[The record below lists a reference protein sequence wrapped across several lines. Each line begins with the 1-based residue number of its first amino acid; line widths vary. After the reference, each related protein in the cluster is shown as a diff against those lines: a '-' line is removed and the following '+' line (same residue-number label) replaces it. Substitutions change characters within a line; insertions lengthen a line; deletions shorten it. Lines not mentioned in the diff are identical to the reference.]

1 MLYKSTEAIMES
13 SNALTLRE
21 VISHF
26 EAWRSTRVGKSR
38 IPAHLWQE
46 AIDLY
51 PSYKVSEITKPLRLG
66 HSDFKKKISKP
77 HHELAPTDFIQ
88 IAQMPDK
95 INGPASHRPVINDQR
110 TTIELEKGDGSRIR
124 IQRELND
131 QALMSVIHGYFGDS
145 TCCS

>member
-1 MLYKSTEAIMES
+1 MEQLKSS
-13 SNALTLRE
+13 KLNE

-26 EAWRSTRVGKSR
+26 ESWRATRIGKSR

-51 PSYKVSEITKPLRLG
+51 PSYTVSEITKPLRLG
-66 HSDFKKKISKP
+66 HSDFKKKISQI
-77 HHELAPTDFIQ
+77 EQNLTPTDFVRIDQSPAKTDVSTSHQLPKDIQ
-88 IAQMPDK
+88 T
-95 INGPASHRPVINDQR
+95 

-131 QALMSVIHGYFGDS
+131 QALISIIKSYFGDVPCYS
-145 TCCS
+145 

>member
-1 MLYKSTEAIMES
+1 MKS
-13 SNALTLRE
+13 SNSLTLSE

-26 EAWRSTRVGKSR
+26 EAWRTTRIGKSR

-51 PSYKVSEITKPLRLG
+51 PTYTVSEITKPLRLG
-66 HSDFKKKISKP
+66 HSDFKQKISRP
-77 HHELAPTDFIQ
+77 HQDLASTDFIRIDQ
-88 IAQMPDK
+88 TPDK
-95 INGPASHRPVINDQR
+95 TDLQASHRTVINDQR

-131 QALMSVIHGYFGDS
+131 QALMSIIHGYFGDS

>member
-1 MLYKSTEAIMES
+1 MEL
-13 SNALTLRE
+13 SNSLTLSE
-21 VISHF
+21 VIAHF
-26 EAWRSTRVGKSR
+26 EAWRSTRIGKSR

-66 HSDFKKKISKP
+66 HSDFKKKISQP
-77 HHELAPTDFIQ
+77 HQALSSTDFIRIDQ
-88 IAQMPDK
+88 RPDQTELHV
-95 INGPASHRPVINDQR
+95 PHRPVINEQQ

-131 QALMSVIHGYFGDS
+131 QALLSIFKDYFGDARCYS
-145 TCCS
+145 

>member
-1 MLYKSTEAIMES
+1 MES
-13 SNALTLRE
+13 SNSLTLIE
-21 VISHF
+21 VIAHF

-38 IPAHLWQE
+38 IPVHLWQE

-66 HSDFKKKISKP
+66 HSDFKKKILQP
-77 HHELAPTDFIQ
+77 HQALSSTDFIR
-88 IAQMPDK
+88 IAQTPDK
-95 INGPASHRPVINDQR
+95 TELDVSHRPVINDQKAI
-110 TTIELEKGDGSRIR
+110 IELEKGDGSRIR

-131 QALMSVIHGYFGDS
+131 QALMSIIHGYFGDP

>member
-1 MLYKSTEAIMES
+1 MES
-13 SNALTLRE
+13 SNSSTLSE

-26 EAWRSTRVGKSR
+26 EAWRATRVGKSR

-51 PSYKVSEITKPLRLG
+51 PSYTISEITKPLRLG
-66 HSDFKKKISKP
+66 HSDFKKKISQIKQN
-77 HHELAPTDFIQ
+77 LTPTDFIRIDQ
-88 IAQMPDK
+88 SPVRTDSST
-95 INGPASHRPVINDQR
+95 SHQLPKDNQA

-131 QALMSVIHGYFGDS
+131 QILISIIKSYFGDLPCYS
-145 TCCS
+145 

>member
-1 MLYKSTEAIMES
+1 MES
-13 SNALTLRE
+13 SNSSTLSE

-26 EAWRSTRVGKSR
+26 EAWRATRVGKSR

-51 PSYKVSEITKPLRLG
+51 PSYTVSEITKPLRLG
-66 HSDFKKKISKP
+66 HSDFKKKISQI
-77 HHELAPTDFIQ
+77 EQNLTPTDFIRIDQ
-88 IAQMPDK
+88 S
-95 INGPASHRPVINDQR
+95 PAKTDISTSHQLPKDNQA

-131 QALMSVIHGYFGDS
+131 QALISIIKSYFGDVPCYS
-145 TCCS
+145 

>member
-1 MLYKSTEAIMES
+1 MES
-13 SNALTLRE
+13 SNSLTLSE
-21 VISHF
+21 VIAHF
-26 EAWRSTRVGKSR
+26 EAWRSTRIGKSR

-46 AIDLY
+46 ALDLY

-66 HSDFKKKISKP
+66 LSDFKKKISQP
-77 HHELAPTDFIQ
+77 HQALSSTDFIRINQ
-88 IAQMPDK
+88 TPDK
-95 INGPASHRPVINDQR
+95 TELHVSHRPVINDQK

-131 QALMSVIHGYFGDS
+131 QALMSIIYGYFGDS

>member
-1 MLYKSTEAIMES
+1 MES
-13 SNALTLRE
+13 SNSSTLSE

-26 EAWRSTRVGKSR
+26 EAWRATRVGKSR

-51 PSYKVSEITKPLRLG
+51 PSYTVSEITKPLRLG
-66 HSDFKKKISKP
+66 HSDFKKKISQI
-77 HHELAPTDFIQ
+77 EQNLTPTDFIRIDQ
-88 IAQMPDK
+88 S
-95 INGPASHRPVINDQR
+95 PAKTDISTSHQLPKDNQA

-131 QALMSVIHGYFGDS
+131 QVLISIIKSYFGDVPCYS
-145 TCCS
+145 

>member
-1 MLYKSTEAIMES
+1 MEPLNS
-13 SNALTLRE
+13 SKLNE

-26 EAWRSTRVGKSR
+26 EAWRATRVGKSR

-51 PSYKVSEITKPLRLG
+51 PSYTVSEITKPLRLG
-66 HSDFKKKISKP
+66 HSDFKKKVSQI
-77 HHELAPTDFIQ
+77 EQNLTPTDFIRIDQ
-88 IAQMPDK
+88 TPTGTDTSTSHQL
-95 INGPASHRPVINDQR
+95 INEHQT

-131 QALMSVIHGYFGDS
+131 QALLSIIKGYLGDAP
-145 TCCS
+145 CYN

>member
-1 MLYKSTEAIMES
+1 MEQLKSS
-13 SNALTLRE
+13 KLNE

-26 EAWRSTRVGKSR
+26 ESWRATRIGKSR

-51 PSYKVSEITKPLRLG
+51 PSYTVSEITKPLRLG
-66 HSDFKKKISKP
+66 HSDFKKKISQIEQNLTP
-77 HHELAPTDFIQ
+77 NPTDFIRIDQ
-88 IAQMPDK
+88 S
-95 INGPASHRPVINDQR
+95 PAKTDSSTSHQLPKDNQA

-131 QALMSVIHGYFGDS
+131 QALISIIKSYFGDVPCYS
-145 TCCS
+145 

>member
-1 MLYKSTEAIMES
+1 MES
-13 SNALTLRE
+13 SNSSTLSE

-26 EAWRSTRVGKSR
+26 EAWRATRVGKSR

-51 PSYKVSEITKPLRLG
+51 PSYTVSEITKPLRLG
-66 HSDFKKKISKP
+66 HSDFKKKISQIKQN
-77 HHELAPTDFIQ
+77 LTPTDFIRIDQ
-88 IAQMPDK
+88 SPVRTDSST
-95 INGPASHRPVINDQR
+95 SHQLPKDNQA

-131 QALMSVIHGYFGDS
+131 QVLISIIKSYFGDVPCYS
-145 TCCS
+145 